1 MEKKKNELDRKQQAA
16 ITVVILVTACVLSK
30 FGIID
35 LIEKGYSLLSY
46 GFMILYLLPIL
57 TIGLYKVL
65 EERANSES
73 GYGNNNIRRERNL
86 RIWNR

>member
-16 ITVVILVTACVLSK
+16 I
-30 FGIID
+30 

-65 EERANSES
+65 KKEPILKADMATTILEEK
-73 GYGNNNIRRERNL
+73 GI
-86 RIWNR
+86 

>member
-35 LIEKGYSLLSY
+35 LIEKDYSLLSY

-65 EERANSES
+65 KKEPILKADMATTILEEK
-73 GYGNNNIRRERNL
+73 GI
-86 RIWNR
+86 